1 MLLSERS
8 FITIRKKFV
17 KSYQPECVTPVTSDQ
32 KDDIKNLETDLKQA
46 QKKVNCLLTDIA
58 QQNHVLEEFEVKLN
72 ASETNEEIKGQP
84 EVKKI
89 KFL

>member
-1 MLLSERS
+1 M
-8 FITIRKKFV
+8 